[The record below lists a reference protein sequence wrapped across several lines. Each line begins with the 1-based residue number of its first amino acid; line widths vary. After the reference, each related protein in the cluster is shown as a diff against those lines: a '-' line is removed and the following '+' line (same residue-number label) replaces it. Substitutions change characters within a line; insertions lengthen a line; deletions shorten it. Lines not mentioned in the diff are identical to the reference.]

1 MSVGFGTAQG
11 NLPHWSH
18 LRPRVL
24 TVRDD
29 SLRPCC
35 IAPATL
41 GKSGPHVPSV
51 RAAHT
56 VVSNLRPLSYAPFLC
71 GRYFAFSTATYDAVM
86 TFLYAIDAMLKK
98 EPDRA
103 PSTLR
108 GRDLY
113 APLSPGHIWPG
124 TAPHLP

>member
-1 MSVGFGTAQG
+1 MLYCAGY
-11 NLPHWSH
+11 PE
-18 LRPRVL
+18 
-24 TVRDD
+24 
-29 SLRPCC
+29 
-35 IAPATL
+35 
-41 GKSGPHVPSV
+41 SGPHVPSV

-124 TAPHLP
+124 TAPHLPQDPATSVGGPSHICAETQPHSVPGRAAVTRR